1 MSTYGQAGAANP
13 PINPAFQPQPIV
25 FHYLNMFSKS
35 LVKPLPLAPTIPFL
49 ECPNMDLQ
57 VKQIPC

>member
-1 MSTYGQAGAANP
+1 MSTYGQAGALNP
-13 PINPAFQPQPIV
+13 AVNPAFQPQPIV